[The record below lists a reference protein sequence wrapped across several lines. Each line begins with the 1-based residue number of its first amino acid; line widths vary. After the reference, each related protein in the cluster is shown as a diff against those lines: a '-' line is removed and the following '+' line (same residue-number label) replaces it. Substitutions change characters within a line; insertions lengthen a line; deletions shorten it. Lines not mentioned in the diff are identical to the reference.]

1 MTVDEI
7 YKLVA
12 PRFRRK
18 RIERFQRYLSPREST
33 TILDVG
39 GCSRYWE
46 NGKPTGKITIL
57 NLPSYVPPA
66 QFQGYGLVFGDGL
79 ELPFLDKSFDIA
91 HSNGVLVNLGTWE
104 RQLAFSKELRRVAR
118 GLWVQTPSK
127 HFPIECQ
134 TFDPFFHWFPAR
146 IQRLALRHFTIW
158 GWITR
163 PTQAEVDAYLA
174 NNRMSTYREMQEM
187 FPDCTIL
194 REKVAGLT
202 KSYVAWRPAS

>member
-1 MTVDEI
+1 MTVDDV

-18 RIERFQRYLSPREST
+18 RIEQFVAHLRPTGTT

-39 GCSRYWE
+39 GCPRYWE
-46 NGKPTGKITIL
+46 NGETVGRITVL
-57 NLPSYVPPA
+57 NLPSYVPPPEMN
-66 QFQGYGLVFGDGL
+66 GYNLVFGDGMR
-79 ELPFLDKSFDIA
+79 LPFKDQAFDIV

-104 RQLAFSKELRRVAR
+104 KQVAFSRELRRVAR
-118 GLWVQTPSK
+118 GLWVQTPAKS
-127 HFPIECQ
+127 FPIECQ
-134 TFDPFFHWFPAR
+134 TFDPFFHWFPPR
-146 IQRLALRHFTIW
+146 IQRRFLRHFTLW

-163 PTQAEVDAYLA
+163 ATPQQVDAYLA
-174 NNRMSTYREMQEM
+174 NNRMNTFEEMRTL

-202 KSYVAWRPAS
+202 KSFVAVRAQR